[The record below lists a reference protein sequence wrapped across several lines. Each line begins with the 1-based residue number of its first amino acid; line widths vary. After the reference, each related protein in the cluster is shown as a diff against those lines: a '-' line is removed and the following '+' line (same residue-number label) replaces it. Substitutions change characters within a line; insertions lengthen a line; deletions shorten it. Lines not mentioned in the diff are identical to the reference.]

1 MENVKQLILY
11 GIAGCSIVTLL
22 LIIQEFVS
30 ETRKRRAAEKAQRQ
44 LDMDRRNA
52 RILRERIKAH
62 REQLWLEYTRENND
76 QP

>member
-1 MENVKQLILY
+1 MEIAKQLILY

-30 ETRKRRAAEKAQRQ
+30 EFRKRRAAEKAQRQ